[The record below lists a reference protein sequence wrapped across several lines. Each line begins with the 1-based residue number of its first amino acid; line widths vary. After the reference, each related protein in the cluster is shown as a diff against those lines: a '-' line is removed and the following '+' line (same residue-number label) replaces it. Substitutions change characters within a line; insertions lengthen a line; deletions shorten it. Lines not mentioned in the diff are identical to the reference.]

1 MTNTYTWFIDSLECI
16 PSFEGQAN
24 VVSTVHWRVNAV
36 SDQRPTMTI
45 NNVVSL
51 NPYTATV
58 CGTQQLNYV
67 AGKPFKAY
75 SKLTENTVIQWV
87 QDAMGADQV
96 ASIETSLDTQINNLA
111 NPPVVSLPL
120 PWPNNA
126 Y

>member
-1 MTNTYTWFIDSLECI
+1 MTNTYTWFIDSLDCI

-36 SDQRPTMTI
+36 SDRGTTMTI
-45 NNVVSL
+45 NDVVSL

-58 CGTQQLNYV
+58 CGTQQLSYV

-75 SKLTENTVIQWV
+75 ANLTESTVVQWV
-87 QDAMGADQV
+87 KEAIGDEKI

-111 NPPVVSLPL
+111 NPPVIRPPL
-120 PWPNNA
+120 PWVE
-126 Y
+126 